1 MLFLYKNQQVTRYT
15 VVLACISF
23 SAHRELHT
31 FCNTFRDFY
40 GYYFFTV
47 YNTFTGT
54 FLTLVFDDFA
64 FTATSR
70 TSGSCLH
77 GAEYGLLVTD
87 YRAATVTGRAGFGA
101 AVAFGSRA
109 MTVGTRH
116 VFLQL
121 EFLFHTGRDFLE
133 VQFYLDAQVR
143 TTVTALLCAATSAET
158 SKTSKTS
165 STVSAKDVTEHGED
179 VVHGHAST
187 EATERTTITGGT
199 TQSGMTELIVAGTLV
214 RIA

>member
-1 MLFLYKNQQVTRYT
+1 
-15 VVLACISF
+15 
-23 SAHRELHT
+23 
-31 FCNTFRDFY
+31 
-40 GYYFFTV
+40 
-47 YNTFTGT
+47 
-54 FLTLVFDDFA
+54 
-64 FTATSR
+64 
-70 TSGSCLH
+70 
-77 GAEYGLLVTD
+77 
-87 YRAATVTGRAGFGA
+87 
-101 AVAFGSRA
+101 

-187 EATERTTITGGT
+187 EAAERTTITGGT

>member
-1 MLFLYKNQQVTRYT
+1 M
-15 VVLACISF
+15 LACVSF
-23 SAHRELHT
+23 SSHRELHT
-31 FCNTFRDFY
+31 FCNAFRNFY

-47 YNTFTGT
+47 YNAFTGT
-54 FLTLVFDDFA
+54 LLTLVLDDFA
-64 FTATSR
+64 LTATR
-70 TSGSCLH
+70 RAGGSCLH

-87 YRAATVTGRAGFGA
+87 YRAAAVTSRAGFGA
-101 AVAFGSRA
+101 AVAFSSRT

-133 VQFYLDAQVR
+133 VQFHLDAQVR

-158 SKTSKTS
+158 SKTAKTS

-187 EATERTTITGGT
+187 EAAERTTITGGT